1 MKDYRYQVQ
10 YKGLHQICGTYD
22 CYNHLTHTT
31 NLRNNISLDVVTNK
45 EDISLINNDSPIHER
60 DQIKSSPL
68 QGYLKENQKEYAKVN
83 YYSHGTSKILNPSH
97 AKENPSHANMLLVK
111 NAKIIPP
118 KHSRSVPNIVLNTK
132 PPPSINLD
140 LNTQPPNNTDLGSN
154 IQSTINPNLKH
165 SSHAP
170 MQDDNVDIGMDLG
183 LDVP

>member
-1 MKDYRYQVQ
+1 MVIGWYFAEENP
-10 YKGLHQICGTYD
+10 I
-22 CYNHLTHTT
+22 
-31 NLRNNISLDVVTNK
+31 NLEKT
-45 EDISLINNDSPIHER
+45 ER

-68 QGYLKENQKEYAKVN
+68 QGYLKQNQKEYAKVN
-83 YYSHGTSKILNPSH
+83 YYSYGTSKILNPSH
-97 AKENPSHANMLLVK
+97 AKENPSHANMLVKHKRPRKDHETPIWQLVK

-140 LNTQPPNNTDLGSN
+140 LNTQPPKNTDLGSN